1 MYYSEFFRETELIEC
16 VYTWTE
22 TYFKELVYVIVEAW
36 RVQNLMRE
44 PGTWRLRKQL
54 KFEFKGVR
62 LVNQEEPVLQVKF
75 EGRISSSSGEV
86 LFRPSA

>member
-54 KFEFKGVR
+54 KFEFKGS
-62 LVNQEEPVLQVKF
+62 QAGEP
-75 EGRISSSSGEV
+75 GRTCIAGKV
-86 LFRPSA
+86 